1 MKAKKSASTNQKL
14 NLESHRQPTIIRS
27 EINFQCILIDFLVLC
42 KSQKKIL
49 SVGAQ
54 RTFCAKILLTVDG
67 LFGKCVRLVICSG
80 AVSVSLARKIFST
93 IFSINQNGR
102 ARFIDQS
109 KSSISHYS
117 HYDSRISKGTLLH
130 FREKMNENGKC

>member
-1 MKAKKSASTNQKL
+1 MNQKL
-14 NLESHRQPTIIRS
+14 NLESHQQPKIS
-27 EINFQCILIDFLVLC
+27 LLSKINFKCILIDSSLYN
-42 KSQKKIL
+42 SQKKIPVRRAL
-49 SVGAQ
+49 ADILK
-54 RTFCAKILLTVDG
+54 KILLTVDG

-80 AVSVSLARKIFST
+80 AVCFSLARKIFLA